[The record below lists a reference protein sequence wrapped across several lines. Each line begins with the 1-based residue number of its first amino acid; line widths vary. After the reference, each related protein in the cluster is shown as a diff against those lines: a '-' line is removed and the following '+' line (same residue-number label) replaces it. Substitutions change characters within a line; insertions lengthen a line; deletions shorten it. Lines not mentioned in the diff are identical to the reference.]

1 MNNLV
6 CFIPTKSRINTSTY
20 KLFELAGIKVYHFI
34 EPAEFN
40 SYQVPNKVNIEK
52 NDKGITYVRNFMLS
66 YAKNMN
72 LEWVIF
78 CDDDV
83 KNFGYFCR
91 QTKKTITKDP
101 SIWIDILEK
110 IKTLPFE
117 MVGINYCQYAW
128 LENNTYAIN
137 KNFVEV
143 CLLMNIKKIHW
154 QYNDNL
160 KEDRDFQLQT
170 IKNGNGVLRFNHY
183 WFNCPAVGTN
193 YGGLHDLYKQKK
205 DTEWAINLV
214 KKYHPFAK
222 LQNKG
227 DRTDAKIDISGFAKS
242 LNKIVK

>member
-83 KNFGYFCR
+83 KNFGY
-91 QTKKTITKDP
+91 
-101 SIWIDILEK
+101 
-110 IKTLPFE
+110 
-117 MVGINYCQYAW
+117 
-128 LENNTYAIN
+128 
-137 KNFVEV
+137 
-143 CLLMNIKKIHW
+143 
-154 QYNDNL
+154 
-160 KEDRDFQLQT
+160 
-170 IKNGNGVLRFNHY
+170 
-183 WFNCPAVGTN
+183 
-193 YGGLHDLYKQKK
+193 
-205 DTEWAINLV
+205 
-214 KKYHPFAK
+214 
-222 LQNKG
+222 
-227 DRTDAKIDISGFAKS
+227 
-242 LNKIVK
+242 